1 MTSRTHR
8 PAIGA
13 LAVLLVGAAPPPGA
27 LSCSGC
33 HGGVAPLPVLAGRRP
48 DDVVA
53 KLDEFRSGA
62 RLATVMGRIAN
73 GFSRDEFIAIADW
86 WATQR

>member
-1 MTSRTHR
+1 MRL
-8 PAIGA
+8 AIGA
-13 LAVLLVGAAPPPGA
+13 LLVLLGGAAPPPGA

-33 HGGVAPLPVLAGRRP
+33 HGGVAPLPVLAGRP
-48 DDVVA
+48 SDEVVA

-62 RLATVMGRIAN
+62 RPATVMDRISN
-73 GFSRDEFIAIADW
+73 GFSRDESVAIAGW

>member
-1 MTSRTHR
+1 MRL
-8 PAIGA
+8 AVGA
-13 LAVLLVGAAPPPGA
+13 LLVLLGAAAPPPGA

-48 DDVVA
+48 DEVVA

-62 RLATVMGRIAN
+62 RPATVMGRISN
-73 GFSRDEFIAIADW
+73 GFSRDESVAIAGW